1 MKKHNFY
8 AGPSR
13 LSDYTLKLT
22 AEAITDFAGSGLSV
36 MGISHR
42 SAEFQDVMDSAIEIV
57 KELLD
62 VPEGY
67 SVLFLQGG
75 ASLQFTMGPYNL
87 LKGNATYINTG
98 VWAKKALKEAKL
110 FGDVIEG
117 ATSADK
123 NFSYIP
129 KGWEKNIDPATSYV
143 HITSN
148 NTIVG
153 TQYKV
158 DPDVCVPLVA
168 DMSSDLFSR
177 KVDISKYGLIYA
189 GAQKNIGP
197 SGVTLAIV
205 KDELLGHV
213 DREIPTIL
221 NYKTHIDN
229 GSMFNTPPTVAV
241 FACLKTLE
249 RYKQLGG
256 VEAMN
261 ERANVKAQMLYN
273 EIDRNTMFEGTAA
286 IEDRSNMNITF
297 VMSEEYKELEGAFL
311 EFVAARN
318 ILGVKG
324 HRLVG
329 GFRASCYNAQREES
343 IKALIKAMSDFENR
357 QQ

>member
-13 LSDYTLKLT
+13 LSDYTLKFT
-22 AEAITDFAGSGLSV
+22 AEAITDFAGTGLSV

-42 SAEFQDVMDSAIEIV
+42 SAEFKDVMDSSIEIV
-57 KELLD
+57 RELLQI
-62 VPEGY
+62 PEGY

-75 ASLQFTMGPYNL
+75 ASLQFCMAPYNL
-87 LKGNATYINTG
+87 LNKNASYVNTG
-98 VWAKKALKEAKL
+98 IWAQKSQKEAKI
-110 FGDVIEG
+110 FGEVHEI
-117 ATSADK
+117 ASSQDK

-129 KGWEKNIDPATSYV
+129 KGWEKEVHPETSYV
-143 HITSN
+143 HITTN

-153 TQYKV
+153 TQFKT
-158 DPDVCVPLVA
+158 DPSVNVPLVA
-168 DMSSDLFSR
+168 DMSSDIFSR
-177 KVDISKYGLIYA
+177 TIDISKYGLIYA

-205 KDELLGHV
+205 RDDLLGKV
-213 DREIPTIL
+213 DRQIPQML
-221 NYKTHIDN
+221 DYRTHIEK

-249 RYKQLGG
+249 RYRQLGG
-256 VEAMN
+256 VEALH
-261 ERANVKAQMLYN
+261 ERANIKAQMLYN
-273 EIDRNTMFEGTAA
+273 EIDRNKMFEGTAE

-297 VMSEEYKELEGAFL
+297 VMSEKYKELESTFL
-311 EFVAARN
+311 EFVTARN

-324 HRLVG
+324 HRSVG

-343 IKALIKAMSDFENR
+343 VKILVKAMNDFEKR
-357 QQ
+357 YK

>member
-13 LSDYTLKLT
+13 LSDYTLKAT
-22 AEAITDFAGSGLSV
+22 AEAIMDLSGSGLSV

-42 SAEFQDVMDSAIEIV
+42 SAEFKDVMDSAIEIV
-57 KELLD
+57 KELLQ

-75 ASLQFTMGPYNL
+75 ASMQFCMAPFNL
-87 LKGNATYINTG
+87 LKNNATYVNTG
-98 VWAKKALKEAKL
+98 IWATNAIKEAKL
-110 FGDVIEG
+110 FGDVTVVASSE
-117 ATSADK
+117 DK

-129 KGWEKNIDPATSYV
+129 QGWEKQVDPSTSYV
-143 HITSN
+143 HITTN

-153 TQYKV
+153 TQFKK
-158 DPDVCVPLVA
+158 DPDVCVPMVA

-177 KVDISKYGLIYA
+177 KVDISKYALIYA

-197 SGVTLAIV
+197 SGVTLVIV
-205 KDELLGHV
+205 KDDLLGKV
-213 DREIPTIL
+213 DRQIPTML
-221 NYKTHIDN
+221 NYMTHIKK
-229 GSMFNTPPTVAV
+229 GSMYNTPPTVAV

-249 RYKQLGG
+249 RYRQLGG

-261 ERANVKAQMLYN
+261 ERANIKAQMLYN
-273 EIDRNTMFEGTAA
+273 EIDRNQMFIGTADVQ
-286 IEDRSNMNITF
+286 DRSNMNITF
-297 VMSEEYKELEGAFL
+297 VMAEKYKELEPTFL

-318 ILGVKG
+318 ILGIKG

-329 GFRASCYNAQREES
+329 GFRASSYNAQREES
-343 IKALIKAMSDFENR
+343 VKALVKAMKDFEKR
-357 QQ
+357 YK